1 MQPSGSAGACPV
13 TERSRTWEPFARE
26 PAYVRV
32 NQQLVNRMLRLA
44 GRRDRYRLL
53 DVAAGTGLMTALA
66 QSRARALGSELDSV
80 LLDVDLATL
89 SDARRNL
96 PSDAIRGWVC
106 ASASHLPLG
115 EAFDLVV
122 FANSLHLLDDRAK
135 ADSLA
140 ETLRVLRRGGVLAL
154 NSAFYDGAAVE
165 DTAPFYGRWIRRAVV
180 EMNRTRPG
188 RTRSDRAQAAN
199 PLSASGYG
207 ELVVCAGFRLVEMRE
222 RRVLLSQSAVRAIS
236 SYLEF
241 AMGALRAT
249 EHDAEAASRA
259 LRLTV
264 RPTFNDLGMRF
275 LPRRWLEII
284 AVRP

>member
-1 MQPSGSAGACPV
+1 MS
-13 TERSRTWEPFARE
+13 ERGDTFEPFARE
-26 PAYVRV
+26 HAYVRV
-32 NQQLVNRMLRLA
+32 NEQLVNRMLRLA

-53 DVAAGTGLMTALA
+53 DVAAGTGLMTTLA
-66 QSRARALGSELDSV
+66 HSRAHALGTELDSV
-80 LLDVDLATL
+80 LLDIDLVRIT
-89 SDARRNL
+89 DARRKM
-96 PSDAIRGWVC
+96 PPDAVRGWVC
-106 ASASHLPLG
+106 ASASQLPFG

-122 FANSLHLLDDRAK
+122 FANSLHLLDDQAK

-140 ETLRVLRRGGVLAL
+140 ETLRVLHRGGVLAV

-165 DTAPFYGRWIRRAVV
+165 ETTPFYGRWIRRAVV
-180 EMNRTRPG
+180 EMNQARPG
-188 RTRSDRAQAAN
+188 RKRSDRARAAN
-199 PLSASGYG
+199 PLPASRYG
-207 ELVVCAGFRLVEMRE
+207 ELVACAGFQLVEMRE

-259 LRLTV
+259 LQRTV
-264 RPTFNDLGMRF
+264 RPTFNDLRMRF